1 MYYQFM
7 VYRRYSWRF
16 VPCFEIISYLKI
28 KIRSSYVRP
37 DFNSIKETLMS
48 VSKRVEQELTINSVD
63 HIRQGTLHSLPYQNG
78 QATSMCLWR

>member
-1 MYYQFM
+1 
-7 VYRRYSWRF
+7 
-16 VPCFEIISYLKI
+16 
-28 KIRSSYVRP
+28 
-37 DFNSIKETLMS
+37 MS